1 LIGLNHKKR
10 IFTTKEHKGEKGLVA
25 ILTDC
30 CSPMHPGLVAA
41 DRCSPMHPGK
51 IQKQISID
59 YDNLLCHKALHY
71 FLGDISFFIFFLCV
85 PLAPLWFL
93 YLCL

>member
-1 LIGLNHKKR
+1 LIKLNRRKR

-25 ILTDC
+25 ADRCSPMHPGLVAADR

-51 IQKQISID
+51 KD
-59 YDNLLCHKALHY
+59 AETN
-71 FLGDISFFIFFLCV
+71 FI
-85 PLAPLWFL
+85 
-93 YLCL
+93 